1 MNTRRINDHENET
14 QLALE
19 KRRSS
24 NINHDAVISCDD
36 NNDIDDNDEY
46 SSSNTFNL
54 NKLLNRFGDNAEL
67 LELILTSKVEEDR
80 RRTEEA
86 KLKIKQ
92 LDYRNDKK
100 KEEISSNHHPISS
113 TRLPRLYNH
122 HSPTDTSIHSFNND
136 SPPIRTPNFFFPSHS
151 HQRNY
156 QYTPE
161 LKNNHRLNTNENQEN
176 RKTSHTV
183 STHIQATTSLP
194 AIDNPDDI
202 KKPVPSFA
210 APSLSTQPS
219 VSPASTSVPFS
230 YLSHSNKQPSSSLSI
245 FSYKPS
251 SGSLTSDPSRGFSHQ
266 SGNPHTSMTLSLPIQ
281 NQRPSYSSPT
291 MNNKLPIPQISQS
304 HHHQEGDGHS
314 RSPSSSPSSR
324 QHPFKRRRREMQS
337 ITMIIETK
345 EFPYNDNYNWK
356 NNGNTVHKKSGQRSI
371 YYKCSNAPKGC
382 HVNKTVTFKGQGE
395 YLIKYRGKHLI
406 NCSTSNQDPLAAN
419 TGPASSSSSSSAS
432 FNS

>member
-1 MNTRRINDHENET
+1 MNTRRINDPDIKT

-24 NINHDAVISCDD
+24 NNNYDTVINSDD
-36 NNDIDDNDEY
+36 NNDIDDDEN
-46 SSSNTFNL
+46 SGSDTFDL

-92 LDYRNDKK
+92 LDYRKDKK
-100 KEEISSNHHPISS
+100 REEISSNHHPLPS

-122 HSPTDTSIHSFNND
+122 HSPTDAAIHSSNND
-136 SPPIRTPNFFFPSHS
+136 STPIRTPNIFFSN

-161 LKNNHRLNTNENQEN
+161 LKNNHRLNSSENRENQ
-176 RKTSHTV
+176 KTSHPL
-183 STHIQATTSLP
+183 STHIHATTSLP
-194 AIDNPDDI
+194 SINTPSNL
-202 KKPVPSFA
+202 KKPVPCFA
-210 APSLSTQPS
+210 APSSSTQPP
-219 VSPASTSVPFS
+219 VSPASPSMSFS
-230 YLSHSNKQPSSSLSI
+230 YLSHSNKQPSSSLTFYPYKHSI
-245 FSYKPS
+245 SNI
-251 SGSLTSDPSRGFSHQ
+251 TSDPSRDFSCQ
-266 SGNPHTSMTLSLPIQ
+266 SGNPHTSITLSPPTK
-281 NQRPSYSSPT
+281 NPCPSYPSTT
-291 MNNKLPIPQISQS
+291 MNNKLPIPQISQNH
-304 HHHQEGDGHS
+304 HHHQESDGHS

-324 QHPFKRRRREMQS
+324 QQPFKRRRREMQS

-345 EFPYNDNYNWK
+345 EFPYNDNFNWK

-395 YLIKYRGKHLI
+395 YLIKYRGKHLK
-406 NCSTSNQDPLAAN
+406 NCSASNQDSLATN
-419 TGPASSSSSSSAS
+419 TGPASSSSAS